1 MAQTATMKR
10 LRFLKVIEFPG
21 RKALMQLN
29 RRSFLALGS
38 LAGATVAGISLSG
51 CGKEGLRAEKEAKK
65 LPRPRGWDGETRALP
80 IPSLAQSQEVD
91 AQRSFTLITQRGESE
106 ILPGIK
112 TPTWGFNGAH
122 LGPTI
127 RVSRGDAVS
136 ITVLNELTEETAVHW
151 HGMLVPARADGGPHS
166 PIAPGKKWTANYTVE
181 QPAATLW
188 YHPHPHGETGL
199 QAYRGLAGMILLE
212 DEVSKSLD
220 IPQEYGVDDVP
231 LILMDAN
238 FTEAG
243 VLDETMDE
251 TVGLLGEVPH
261 VNGVTNPHFQAT
273 TRRVRFRILCGS
285 TMRFHNLAL
294 SDSRPF
300 HLIASD
306 SGLLDAPQEVTSVML
321 GPGERTEIVVDIE
334 PGEEVSLQ
342 SIGFKDNLGVPQDEY
357 TAKFRLQDAHEV
369 LLIKGPENS
378 APEPKALPQVLDTSA
393 SELPDTKHS
402 IERKFALNTFQIND
416 QSMDMQ
422 RVDIAIAH
430 SDPEKWVVTNTNSDW
445 IHNFHIHNCAF
456 RVLDLSG
463 TDAGVATQGWK
474 DTITLPPGAT
484 ATLAV
489 VFGQYRDNHYP
500 YMYHCH
506 MLFHEDQGMMG
517 QYMMLNKGEVPDLRT
532 DYTLTHPAGG
542 HQHGHS

>member
-1 MAQTATMKR
+1 
-10 LRFLKVIEFPG
+10 
-21 RKALMQLN
+21 MQLN
-29 RRSFLALGS
+29 RRSFLALGG
-38 LAGATVAGISLSG
+38 LASATAAGMSLSG
-51 CGKEGLRAEKEAKK
+51 CVKEERGREKTRKK
-65 LPRPRGWDGETRALP
+65 LPSPRGWDGQTRALP
-80 IPSLAQSQEVD
+80 IPPLAPAQESGM
-91 AQRSFTLITQRGESE
+91 QRTFTLTTQRGESE

-112 TPTWGFNGAH
+112 TPTWGFNGSH

-127 RVSRGDAVS
+127 RASRGDAVS
-136 ITVLNELTEETAVHW
+136 LTVLNELTEETAVHW
-151 HGMLVPARADGGPHS
+151 HGMLLPARADGGPHS
-166 PIAPGKKWTANYTVE
+166 PIAPGKKWTASYTVE

-199 QAYRGLAGMILLE
+199 QAYRGLAGMIILE
-212 DEVSKSLD
+212 DDVSKSLD
-220 IPQEYGVDDVP
+220 LPQDYGVDDVP

-243 VLDETMDE
+243 VLDETIDD
-251 TVGLLGEVPH
+251 TVGLLGDVPY
-261 VNGVTNPHFQAT
+261 VNGITNPHFQAT

-294 SDSRPF
+294 SDSRSF
-300 HLIASD
+300 HIIASD
-306 SGLLDAPQEVTSVML
+306 SGLLESPQEATSVML
-321 GPGERTEIVVDIE
+321 GPGERVEIVVDIA

-342 SIGFKDNLGVPQDEY
+342 SIGFADHLGVPQDEY
-357 TAKFRLQDAHEV
+357 TAKFRLHDAHEV
-369 LLIKGPENS
+369 LLIKGPESS
-378 APEPKALPQVLDTSA
+378 APEPQQLPQVLDTSA
-393 SELPDTKHS
+393 GELPNTEHS
-402 IERKFALNTFQIND
+402 IERTFVLNTFQINE
-416 QSMDMQ
+416 QSMDMH

-430 SDPEKWVVTNTNSDW
+430 SDPEKWVVTNGNSDW

-456 RVLDLSG
+456 KVLSLNG
-463 TDAGVATQGWK
+463 TDAVVTTQGWK

-517 QYMMLNKGEVPDLRT
+517 QYMMLNKGEKPDLRT
-532 DYTLTHPAGG
+532 DYTLTHPAGE
-542 HQHGHS
+542 HRHSH